1 MMTEWCQPLRSSKN
15 AKPPKRQLSIDRFCV
30 AGSSSLEALSDYSG
44 IVGRPHKGG
53 RLKWSLNRT
62 ITSSVYRS
70 GSKKSRKT
78 HLDTHKTVEG
88 GAENGRKT
96 EHGMDVPN
104 TRRSAGT
111 ILTGCNYAGHGPK

>member
-1 MMTEWCQPLRSSKN
+1 MITEWCQPLRSSKN
-15 AKPPKRQLSIDRFCV
+15 ANPPKRQLSIDTFCV
-30 AGSSSLEALSDYSG
+30 AGSSSSKHSL
-44 IVGRPHKGG
+44 ITVGLLDVRAKGG
-53 RLKWSLNRT
+53 QLKWSLNQT

-88 GAENGRKT
+88 GAENSRKIA
-96 EHGMDVPN
+96 HGVDVPN